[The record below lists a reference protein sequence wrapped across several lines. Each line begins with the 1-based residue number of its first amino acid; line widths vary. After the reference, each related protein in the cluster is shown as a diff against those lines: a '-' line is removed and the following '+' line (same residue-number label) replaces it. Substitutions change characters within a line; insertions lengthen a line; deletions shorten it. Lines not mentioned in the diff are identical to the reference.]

1 MYLWRAVLL
10 FVSAAALL
18 VSCRFD
24 RREDFDFSPSQPLR
38 CGIFKSYYF
47 VRDIQEEVYPD
58 LGLLLANASRLRL
71 TKAQKEKIESAA
83 RHCTELCELQKDHL
97 KQMQEEI
104 KSALALNEIH
114 GDLTLLAK
122 EVQAFEKAKAE
133 WLSGHAARYRAGLK
147 LLTPLEL
154 HAWQTA
160 ERELKAL
167 PAPTSSEQ

>member
-1 MYLWRAVLL
+1 MYLWRAVFL

-18 VSCRFD
+18 MNCRFD

-58 LGLLLANASRLRL
+58 LGLVLANASRLRL
-71 TKAQKEKIESAA
+71 TNIQKEKIENAA

-104 KSALALNEIH
+104 KAALALNEIH

-122 EVQAFEKAKAE
+122 EVRAFEKAKGE
-133 WLSGHAARYRAGLK
+133 WLRGHAARYRDGLK
-147 LLTPLEL
+147 LLTPIESRE
-154 HAWQTA
+154 WQTA
-160 ERELKAL
+160 EQQLKAL
-167 PAPTSSEQ
+167 PPPTNAEQ